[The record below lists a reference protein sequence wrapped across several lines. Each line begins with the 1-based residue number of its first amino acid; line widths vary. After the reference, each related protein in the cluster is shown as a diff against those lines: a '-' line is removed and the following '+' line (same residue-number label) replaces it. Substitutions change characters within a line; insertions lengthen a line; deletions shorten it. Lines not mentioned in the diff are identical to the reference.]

1 VIGFQTSCPKITVE
15 LELTMIPRKLTMLN
29 PIGTEISCGKTA
41 APGELARDAKSGAL
55 TTRVAM
61 FEMQDM
67 REMTIV
73 QPRSEPDRVEGCLT
87 IGPTPLA
94 LAMDQMKKVI
104 PAMGTQIALAV
115 KRWRLVELGSYC

>member
-1 VIGFQTSCPKITVE
+1 MTVE

-29 PIGTEISCGKTA
+29 PIGTEISCGQTA
-41 APGELARDAKSGAL
+41 APGVEARDAKSGAL

-67 REMTIV
+67 RETTIV
-73 QPRSEPDRVEGCLT
+73 QPRSEPDRREGWLT
-87 IGPTPLA
+87 MGPTPLA
-94 LAMDQMKKVI
+94 FTIAQMKKVI

-115 KRWRLVELGSYC
+115 KRWRLVNGRSQ